1 MPDHPVPIDVAG
13 LSAKNRRPEVVE
25 IWASILFGMRGFIEL
40 LSQLLH
46 ELCSSFDRVR
56 PGALPVASEPESAC
70 DEYAIFWQIFPG
82 NIVH

>member
-1 MPDHPVPIDVAG
+1 
-13 LSAKNRRPEVVE
+13 
-25 IWASILFGMRGFIEL
+25 MRGFIEL

-56 PGALPVASEPESAC
+56 PGALPVASEPEFAC